1 MVLCTATHLDEG
13 LCVSWAGQEAGEVTM
28 KVCLQAGQVTWHPE
42 LCPSAEAG
50 STGAKRSPA
59 DLWAALAPS
68 QPGRGHSNP
77 LSSQLPHDARLES
90 LPLWISAARNSAI
103 TVKYLP

>member
-1 MVLCTATHLDEG
+1 
-13 LCVSWAGQEAGEVTM
+13 M
-28 KVCLQAGQVTWHPE
+28 KVCLGAGDVTWRPE

-68 QPGRGHSNP
+68 QPGTGHSNP
-77 LSSQLPHDARLES
+77 LSPRLPHDARSEN
-90 LPLWISAARNSAI
+90 LPLWISAAGNSAI
-103 TVKYLP
+103 TVKYLL